1 MTAPVEVGPS
11 PSGGGP
17 TPFRPRLTPRQL
29 QVLHL
34 AANGCSNKQI
44 GNRLGTK
51 EDTVKSQM
59 KAILQR
65 LHVDDRTHAVAVGIS
80 LGLVSRDS
88 ITIPHALTVVREE
101 A

>member
-1 MTAPVEVGPS
+1 MTAPVQVGPS
-11 PSGGGP
+11 SPHGGP
-17 TPFRPRLTPRQL
+17 TPSTPRLTPRQL

-34 AANGCSNKQI
+34 AANGRSNKQI
-44 GNRLGTK
+44 GTQLGTK

-65 LHVDDRTHAVAVGIS
+65 LHVDDRTHAVSVGIA
-80 LGLVSRDS
+80 LGLVSPDS
-88 ITIPHALTVVREE
+88 ITIPRALTVVREE